1 MKKILLII
9 TLAFLVSGCYTF
21 HMNDKPAGSATY
33 ANTTQDNIII
43 VEPYYSYNYYASDYY
58 DWYIWSSSRFIFYPY
73 YYSSMRFN
81 SYWYWSYQYPYY
93 YNDYYHY
100 GYHNYYANENWRH
113 KTRLH
118 INHVRNI
125 VFSDKPNNRTNHE
138 VRNNVGQRNAP
149 TTVRQ
154 KEIKNKYNETY
165 RQKPPVKR
173 NNEVIRQKEPVKRNI
188 EVRTKPPVKRNNE
201 VIRQKPPVKRNEG
214 VKTTPPVKR
223 NTETKNTR
231 GKQK

>member
-81 SYWYWSYQYPYY
+81 YYVYWSYPYY
-93 YNDYYHY
+93 YSDYYYHY

>member
-81 SYWYWSYQYPYY
+81 YYVYWSYPYY
-93 YNDYYHY
+93 YNDYYYHY